1 MNNNITP
8 QTNEVNPK
16 ENNSTKKIV
25 LITSLAIIVL
35 IGCISGYLLSKNKK
49 LVDSYANKVYPGIY
63 VFDKDVSG
71 LTKEELHT
79 VLEEMVGNISS
90 RKLSIAIND
99 KSFEESYNNF
109 DVTIDYETFENEVLS
124 YGKDIG
130 FFEKVNRIKKPESKT
145 YEFSINYNE
154 EKLVGFIDSIND
166 AVLINPVDAKANIYG
181 GTVNITP
188 EQIGYE
194 LNKEDLKSKIEA
206 VLLKVKDEDLVALD
220 GQLVEIQP
228 YITAAAL
235 QTVDTKI
242 SSYTTHFTAG
252 PSGTNVL
259 RGAQMIGS
267 RVVMP
272 GDEFSTVEAI
282 GPTTAEY
289 GFVSANT
296 YLNGKVVPGFGGG
309 VCQISSTIYNAELR
323 AGIIPTYRVNHEMT
337 VSYVPQGLDATIG
350 DEWPDLTFENPY
362 DYPIIVNVYA
372 GGGSL
377 TAEFWSN
384 SEATG
389 GIRYEPKAYQTGSL
403 SADTYLYGYDSNGE
417 CVLEKYLDSSVYK
430 PFS

>member
-1 MNNNITP
+1 MNNNVTP
-8 QTNEVNPK
+8 QTNELNPK

-25 LITSLAIIVL
+25 LLTSLAIIIL
-35 IGCISGYLLSKNKK
+35 IGCISGYLVSKNMK

-63 VFDKDVSG
+63 VFDKEVSG
-71 LTKEELHT
+71 LTKDELHT

-90 RKLSIAIND
+90 RKLNISIND
-99 KSFEESYNNF
+99 KKFEESYNNF
-109 DVTIDYETFENEVLS
+109 DVTIDYETLENEILS
-124 YGKDIG
+124 YGKDMN
-130 FFEKVNRIKKPESKT
+130 FFEKVNKIKKPESKT
-145 YEFSINYNE
+145 YEFNVTYNE
-154 EKLVGFIDSIND
+154 EKLIAFIDSVNEE
-166 AVLINPVDAKANIYG
+166 VLVSPVDAQASIYG

-188 EQIGYE
+188 EVIGYE
-194 LNKEDLKSKIEA
+194 LNKEDLKGKIA
-206 VLLKVKDEDLVALD
+206 SVLVNVKGEDSVALD
-220 GQLVEIQP
+220 GQLVEVQP

-235 QTVDTKI
+235 QTVDTRI
-242 SSYTTHFTAG
+242 SSYTTYFKSG

-267 RVVMP
+267 RVIMP

-323 AGIIPTYRVNHEMT
+323 AGIIPTYRMNHEMT

-350 DEWPDLTFENPY
+350 DEWPDLIFENPY

-372 GGGSL
+372 GGGSI

-389 GIRYEPKAYQTGSL
+389 GVTYEPKAYQTGTL
-403 SADTYLYGYDSNGE
+403 SADTYLYGYKDGE
-417 CVLEKYLDSSVYK
+417 CISEVYLDSSVYK
-430 PFS
+430 PFN